1 MRFIV
6 DQGALELLAEFL
18 AVLCSDK
25 RIEGGQ
31 TLAGPLPDLS
41 VLSAWPHGAHLQYQV
56 QTKLNLKL
64 FSFLSASRL
73 DGRHPAHIAHYQRL
87 AKRLQDCVDAADGTP
102 AQTVDWLEE
111 LLRGFQG
118 AGLTRAW
125 CAQTFFPI
133 STALLT
139 RETIWGVSAARREK
153 VTDWDQLLDNHALFF
168 STTRRDFLARGG
180 ELLYLQLCNAL
191 RTDTTMLGAF
201 VDRLRS
207 VEQASIS
214 AAEADPSQ
222 LWECLNA
229 GFEALGRPQSPA
241 FDRLIDLIEN
251 LDPETH
257 RALNQ
262 ADGRDQGWLSCEWC
276 PEEGWPEGYL
286 FAVELARV
294 LQATLDPVERIEV
307 LTTGCCL
314 QVLRSLSAQSARY
327 AGLPLTGAPLGYC
340 WLFAPAEGAS
350 RPLRL
355 ASQRN
360 LQVVLGR
367 IQKALRAPA
376 LEANAHGDTKPVE
389 TLYREADSKYGHKLF
404 LALGKRLGLIIPK
417 RGAGARFA
425 MTEDV
430 LRYLVLALL
439 RPGERCTY
447 DSFLNRLY
455 LHYGIAIEGDLLSE
469 AARWSDLPPT
479 ASIQPGRGSWPADAL
494 RAGGFLVQ
502 LSDAC
507 AVVRNTYA
515 PDERSNEGGGR

>member
-1 MRFIV
+1 
-6 DQGALELLAEFL
+6 
-18 AVLCSDK
+18 
-25 RIEGGQ
+25 
-31 TLAGPLPDLS
+31 
-41 VLSAWPHGAHLQYQV
+41 
-56 QTKLNLKL
+56 
-64 FSFLSASRL
+64 
-73 DGRHPAHIAHYQRL
+73 
-87 AKRLQDCVDAADGTP
+87 
-102 AQTVDWLEE
+102 
-111 LLRGFQG
+111 
-118 AGLTRAW
+118 
-125 CAQTFFPI
+125 
-133 STALLT
+133 
-139 RETIWGVSAARREK
+139 
-153 VTDWDQLLDNHALFF
+153 
-168 STTRRDFLARGG
+168 
-180 ELLYLQLCNAL
+180 
-191 RTDTTMLGAF
+191 
-201 VDRLRS
+201 
-207 VEQASIS
+207 
-214 AAEADPSQ
+214 
-222 LWECLNA
+222 
-229 GFEALGRPQSPA
+229 
-241 FDRLIDLIEN
+241 
-251 LDPETH
+251 
-257 RALNQ
+257 
-262 ADGRDQGWLSCEWC
+262 
-276 PEEGWPEGYL
+276 
-286 FAVELARV
+286 
-294 LQATLDPVERIEV
+294 
-307 LTTGCCL
+307 
-314 QVLRSLSAQSARY
+314 
-327 AGLPLTGAPLGYC
+327 
-340 WLFAPAEGAS
+340 
-350 RPLRL
+350 L

-360 LQVVLGR
+360 LQVALGR

>member
-1 MRFIV
+1 M
-6 DQGALELLAEFL
+6 
-18 AVLCSDK
+18 
-25 RIEGGQ
+25 
-31 TLAGPLPDLS
+31 
-41 VLSAWPHGAHLQYQV
+41 
-56 QTKLNLKL
+56 
-64 FSFLSASRL
+64 
-73 DGRHPAHIAHYQRL
+73 
-87 AKRLQDCVDAADGTP
+87 
-102 AQTVDWLEE
+102 
-111 LLRGFQG
+111 
-118 AGLTRAW
+118 
-125 CAQTFFPI
+125 
-133 STALLT
+133 
-139 RETIWGVSAARREK
+139 
-153 VTDWDQLLDNHALFF
+153 
-168 STTRRDFLARGG
+168 
-180 ELLYLQLCNAL
+180 
-191 RTDTTMLGAF
+191 
-201 VDRLRS
+201 
-207 VEQASIS
+207 
-214 AAEADPSQ
+214 
-222 LWECLNA
+222 
-229 GFEALGRPQSPA
+229 
-241 FDRLIDLIEN
+241 IDLIEN

-479 ASIQPGRGSWPADAL
+479 ASIQPGRGSWLADAL